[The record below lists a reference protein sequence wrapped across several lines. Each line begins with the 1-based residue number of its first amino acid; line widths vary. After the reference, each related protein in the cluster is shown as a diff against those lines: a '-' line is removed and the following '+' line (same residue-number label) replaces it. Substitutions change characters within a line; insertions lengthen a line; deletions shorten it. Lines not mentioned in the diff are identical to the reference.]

1 MMLAHRRGAGPRALS
16 LVVALVAALSVV
28 LVSQDRADA
37 APGPSFTNPVVPAP
51 NSADPTLV
59 QHNGQYYY
67 VATTWTSDILMRRSS
82 TIAGL
87 RSAPETRIFTAT
99 QNEGCCTM
107 WAPHL
112 EQIGT
117 RWYLYYSVEP
127 RSGYGSRRTHVLES
141 AANDPAGPYTYRG
154 VLNLMP
160 NNGWA
165 IDGAVLKLNGALY
178 FHYSAFHADG
188 LQSIY
193 IAPMSSPTTVS
204 THGTRISAPTLAWE
218 RQGQPVNE
226 GSFALQRGGRTFLT
240 YSASFCG
247 TADYKLGMLEYRG
260 GDPLAQSS
268 WTKFANPIFQRN
280 DAAGVYGPGHH
291 SFFTSPDGTETWIAY
306 HANDSASQG
315 CGKTRTTRVQKISW
329 NADGTPN
336 LGVPVS
342 TSTVLPGPSG
352 ETGGGPRVRIRNEHS
367 TLCLDDYNLVTT
379 PGAEVR
385 QWTCNNLAVQDW
397 YLTPVGNGYYT
408 VANGHS
414 GLCLDNKDWGTA
426 AGSPVQQWTCNG
438 LAVQQWRLTTTNGT
452 TTLVNRHSGLC
463 LDNKDWG
470 TAAGSPVQQW
480 TCNGLAVQRWVV
492 G

>member
-1 MMLAHRRGAGPRALS
+1 MLLAHRRGAGRRALS
-16 LVVALVAALSVV
+16 LAVALVAALSVI
-28 LVSQDRADA
+28 LVGQDRADA

-112 EQIGT
+112 EQIGS

-165 IDGAVLKLNGALY
+165 IDGAVLKLDGALY

-240 YSASFCG
+240 YSASYCG

-291 SFFTSPDGTETWIAY
+291 SFFTSPDGAETWIAY

-342 TSTVLPGPSG
+342 TSTVLQGPSG
-352 ETGGGPRVRIRNEHS
+352 ETGGGTRVRIRNEHS
-367 TLCLDDYNLVTT
+367 ALCLDDYNLVAT

-426 AGSPVQQWTCNG
+426 AGSPVQQWSCNG

-480 TCNGLAVQRWVV
+480 TCNGLAVQRWLV